1 MPLTKPQIKELL
13 KPGRHF
19 SCEGKDVEICV
30 KIVAVADLPTRHGKF
45 QVVAFMNS
53 EDQKD
58 HVALVKGDVVGKSDV
73 PVRLHSECLT
83 GDTFGSLRC
92 DCHDQLVISLE
103 KLASYTNGVLLYMRQ
118 EGRGIGLTNKIR
130 AYQLQDFGFDTFEAN
145 KALGFEDDERNY
157 RVAAH
162 MLMALNVRS
171 VRLLTNNPTKIND
184 LKRHGVQVT
193 GREPILVTPN
203 KYNKKYLKSKYEK
216 SCHMLDDLFAR
227 DDEKIKER
235 KMSGRKKH

>member
-13 KPGRHF
+13 KPGKHF
-19 SCEGKDVEICV
+19 SCEGTDVEICV
-30 KIVAVADLPTRHGKF
+30 KIVAVADLPTHQGKF

-92 DCHDQLVISLE
+92 DCHDQLIISLE

-145 KALGFEDDERNY
+145 KALGFEDDERDY

-227 DDEKIKER
+227 DDEKTKER
-235 KMSGRKKH
+235 KRSGRKKH